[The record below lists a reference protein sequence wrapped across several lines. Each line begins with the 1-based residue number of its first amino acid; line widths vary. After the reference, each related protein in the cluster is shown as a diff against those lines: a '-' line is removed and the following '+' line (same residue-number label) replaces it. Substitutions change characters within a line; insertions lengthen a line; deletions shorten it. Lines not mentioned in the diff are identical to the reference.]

1 MSNEYDNQLIESVTV
16 RRRRLGAALLYGRNP
31 QRRRWIDG
39 VRRFIFSIVVAA
51 VIGAGCVG
59 FSFVSNLLKSQPQ
72 YGAQH
77 ASSSAHAGT
86 PAATSDATPSPRRTD
101 SVGD

>member
-16 RRRRLGAALLYGRNP
+16 RRRRLGAALLYGSNP
-31 QRRRWIDG
+31 QHRRWVDG

-59 FSFVSNLLKSQPQ
+59 FSFVSNLIKSQPQ
-72 YGAQH
+72 LG
-77 ASSSAHAGT
+77 SRSA
-86 PAATSDATPSPRRTD
+86 PAATPTNPDTASPHATGP
-101 SVGD
+101 VGD